1 MNIEAQLTVIFTVKH
16 YLGQVCLQ
24 MDTRRSQS
32 AIAWQR
38 SSRESWLGMIAPPLG
53 ILLAERT
60 TAVSIAIWVGCL
72 VVRVNTGKPTAGAGV
87 YLHAVGAAAVL

>member
-1 MNIEAQLTVIFTVKH
+1 
-16 YLGQVCLQ
+16 
-24 MDTRRSQS
+24 
-32 AIAWQR
+32 
-38 SSRESWLGMIAPPLG
+38 MIAPPLG

-72 VVRVNTGKPTAGAGV
+72 VVHVNTGKPTAGAGV